1 MTDNTADDGID
12 FDTLADAA
20 DLALSGYEHEWLNG
34 MSNTPGRG
42 IRREYHFC
50 GQKLL
55 GFDIFGEKVIT
66 GSFSVRSDLSAWDDE
81 LGSQIV
87 PSPFVRSLTLKNHK
101 SFSVNILDSITLY
114 DSNVVS
120 VEVSVSA
127 RINDGFS
134 FYLWAG
140 YPEHRFPISIEL
152 AHLAIAEFCEQQ
164 GINKA
169 TTGEVIEYSDV
180 SPGSNEVR
188 VKVVAGP
195 FETIKQVS
203 EVLNNSGVGRI
214 CRFVTN
220 KNLMAKK
227 VDYDTSKEQLKSILE
242 SQYRMMEWCSQ
253 AESFISTSVFA
264 HHKECLCKHC
274 EYEHYTKISKRL

>member
-1 MTDNTADDGID
+1 MTESNID

-20 DLALSGYEHEWLNG
+20 DLALSDYEQDWLDS

-42 IRREYHFC
+42 IRREFHFC

-55 GFDIFGEKVIT
+55 GFDIFDEKVIT
-66 GSFSVRSDLSAWDDE
+66 GSFSVRSDLSAWDDG

-87 PSPFVRSLTLKNHK
+87 PSPFARSLTLKNHK

-152 AHLAIAEFCEQQ
+152 SHLAIAEFCEQQ

-188 VKVVAGP
+188 LKVVAGP
-195 FETIKQVS
+195 FKVMKRVS
-203 EVLNNSGVGRI
+203 DVLNNSGVDRI

-220 KNLMAKK
+220 KNLMAKGL
-227 VDYDTSKEQLKSILE
+227 DYDTSKEQLKSILE

>member
-66 GSFSVRSDLSAWDDE
+66 GSFSVRSDLSAWDDG

-87 PSPFVRSLTLKNHK
+87 PSPFVMSLTLKNHK
-101 SFSVNILDSITLY
+101 YFSVNILDSITLY

-140 YPEHRFPISIEL
+140 YPEHRFL
-152 AHLAIAEFCEQQ
+152 
-164 GINKA
+164 
-169 TTGEVIEYSDV
+169 
-180 SPGSNEVR
+180 
-188 VKVVAGP
+188 
-195 FETIKQVS
+195 
-203 EVLNNSGVGRI
+203 
-214 CRFVTN
+214 
-220 KNLMAKK
+220 
-227 VDYDTSKEQLKSILE
+227 
-242 SQYRMMEWCSQ
+242 SQ
-253 AESFISTSVFA
+253 
-264 HHKECLCKHC
+264 
-274 EYEHYTKISKRL
+274 